1 MRAPDLQELA
11 DCEALRRLVTA
22 YSRAID
28 RRDFALLRSLYHDDA
43 RDHHGAAF
51 DGGIDA
57 YVDHVRS
64 ALSAYDATAH
74 YVLQTAFVIE
84 GDLAE
89 GEVHK
94 INWHRT
100 HGPDAE
106 DVTTGSRSLDHY
118 ARRDGEWRFLSRRIV
133 NDWTRR
139 QRVGGGAVD
148 PSLAPG
154 GRAGPDDPS
163 FQALTRFP
171 PHSGSTQ

>member
-1 MRAPDLQELA
+1 MRTPDPQELA

-22 YSRAID
+22 YARAID
-28 RRDFALLRSLYHDDA
+28 RRDFPLLRSLYHDDA

-51 DGGIDA
+51 DGGIDG
-57 YVDHVRS
+57 YIGHVRN
-64 ALSAYDATAH
+64 ALSAYEATVH
-74 YVLQTAFVIE
+74 YVLQTAFVID
-84 GDLAE
+84 GDHAE

-106 DVTTGSRSLDHY
+106 EVTTGSRSLDHY
-118 ARRDGEWRFLSRRIV
+118 ARRDGDWRFLSRRIV

-139 QRVGGGAVD
+139 QPVDCTAVD
-148 PSLAPG
+148 PSQAPP
-154 GRAGPDDPS
+154 GRAGAEDLS

-171 PHSGSTQ
+171 PHSGSTP